1 MCLVFSCK
9 DIPKKD
15 KYFYK
20 ILIKLFAI
28 MKSVTIFV
36 SQYNGNEFKK
46 LQKIKIMTTLKT
58 KKLALGYYVTEYK
71 GQEIK
76 ICKTDFDNNLW
87 YSQINNGEVND
98 YSYSKKNALESAI
111 YMIDNPHEYGLKL
124 K

>member
-28 MKSVTIFV
+28 MKRLTIFV

-46 LQKIKIMTTLKT
+46 LQKIKIMTTLEFKT
-58 KKLALGYYVTEYK
+58 IATEKLNTLSTNDLIIAVKELSSNFSSAAEYVFNVCLDILMNRLPEN
-71 GQEIK
+71 EFIEL
-76 ICKTDFDNNLW
+76 CDSL
-87 YSQINNGEVND
+87 
-98 YSYSKKNALESAI
+98 
-111 YMIDNPHEYGLKL
+111 
-124 K
+124 